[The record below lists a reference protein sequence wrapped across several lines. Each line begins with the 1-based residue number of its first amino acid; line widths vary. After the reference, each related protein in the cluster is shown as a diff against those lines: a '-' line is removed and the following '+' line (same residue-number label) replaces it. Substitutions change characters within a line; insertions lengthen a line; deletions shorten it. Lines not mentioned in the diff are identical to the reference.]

1 MSAYGYNALGM
12 YVKRSR
18 SLPVSG
24 GQSPDGLTTGG
35 GNAWNIS
42 CVPDFLGSAGSELMA
57 YREGTA
63 SPFAGETRF
72 TSYPYDPVTGVYF
85 AHARLYDAD
94 LGRMLSK
101 DPVKRGLNGYP
112 YCGNDPV
119 NHTDPTGE
127 IPTVLLFGAGGGILG
142 GIAGFAGSALDQL
155 SSGDEFSLRRALGSA
170 ANGMVT
176 GAVKG
181 P

>member
-127 IPTVLLFGAGGGILG
+127 IPPCWSLAQEGESWEELWALPDRPWISSPPETD
-142 GIAGFAGSALDQL
+142 SA
-155 SSGDEFSLRRALGSA
+155 
-170 ANGMVT
+170 
-176 GAVKG
+176 
-181 P
+181 